1 MIDEPEGIY
10 YGGTIAAP
18 VAGEIFEN
26 ILPYLGFA
34 PDYSEQEL
42 KQYSL
47 GSVTM
52 PDFTKK
58 TLKQAKTEFAAYSEG
73 QLYVIGEGEKVKEQF
88 PLPGEKVNENSDL
101 ILYME

>member
-1 MIDEPEGIY
+1 
-10 YGGTIAAP
+10 
-18 VAGEIFEN
+18 
-26 ILPYLGFA
+26 
-34 PDYSEQEL
+34 
-42 KQYSL
+42 
-47 GSVTM
+47 M